1 MNEWAMIFGMALVTF
16 GVRYP
21 VLAIFSR
28 VDLPEPI
35 IRALRFVPVAV
46 LTAIIVPALLFT
58 NPKFPDQPDLSLGN
72 AYLVAGLVSVGIAW
86 YSKKLL
92 PTILLGMALFLAW
105 RAVFGV

>member
-46 LTAIIVPALLFT
+46 LTAIIVPALLFS
-58 NPKFPDQPDLSLGN
+58 NPETPNQVDLSLTN
-72 AYLVAGLVSVGIAW
+72 AYLVAGVVSVGIAL

-92 PTILLGMALFLAW
+92 PTIVLGMAFFLAW
-105 RAVFGV
+105 RAIFGA